1 MRKTREGKQLAQDCT
16 AGEGWSW
23 DPNLGRWA
31 PKLLSLVLYLLPLAA
46 WPLGVMGIIQVSWG
60 QDVLA
65 EDWIARFY
73 ILPAGRHGRL
83 ADPTFF
89 FIIAVAASE
98 WPTLIRTGSPGPWL
112 RHCLGVGSV
121 QSSGQWNAINWG
133 RKRVGGRAAGDKM
146 WRVGESEEGPAL
158 WVGEASLGAGRAET
172 RGPAGEELPDFTS
185 ELPDLGR
192 KGPPLE
198 AAGSPFR
205 EPRVTWYLV

>member
-89 FIIAVAASE
+89 IIAVVASE
-98 WPTLIRTGSPGPWL
+98 WPTLIRTGLQAPGSDTVWVWGVF
-112 RHCLGVGSV
+112 RVLG
-121 QSSGQWNAINWG
+121 SG
-133 RKRVGGRAAGDKM
+133 M
-146 WRVGESEEGPAL
+146 P
-158 WVGEASLGAGRAET
+158 
-172 RGPAGEELPDFTS
+172 
-185 ELPDLGR
+185 
-192 KGPPLE
+192 
-198 AAGSPFR
+198 
-205 EPRVTWYLV
+205 